1 MNRVVRKD
9 CKVEDETEACS
20 GSGGGCKEKDKVS
33 INRILCEREREGSG
47 YLLGF
52 GLSDKGAIIQ

>member
-9 CKVEDETEACS
+9 CKVEDETEACLKKSSDLNQGS

-33 INRILCEREREGSG
+33 INRT
-47 YLLGF
+47 
-52 GLSDKGAIIQ
+52 